1 MIFSLQNLP
10 DDYLQVVK
18 HIDVLRNQL
27 RYATSDKRHRW
38 TGFLR
43 RSTFARAIQGS
54 NSIEGFNVTEADAV
68 AAVDMEEPLDAAT
81 EAWTAVVGYRTAMS
95 YILQLAD
102 DTYYEHNEGTLR
114 SLHYMMV
121 QHDLRANPGRWRPG
135 AVWVR
140 QEPSGETVY
149 DGPDV
154 KLVPGLISELI
165 KSLNAKNDLPVMV
178 RAALAHLNLVMIHP
192 FSDGNGRMA
201 RALQTFVL
209 AREGIIDPEF
219 SSIEEYLG
227 RNTPGYY
234 AVLGEV
240 GQGAWHPERDAL
252 PWIRFC
258 LTAHYQQAETLLRR
272 NSEIQRLW
280 GRLEEELEIQRLNPR
295 MIVALAD
302 AALGF
307 RVRNSAYRKLAE
319 VSDQVASK
327 DLRALVEHDLLVPK
341 GDKKW
346 RYYIASE
353 RLRQARANS
362 RDTRKMKTDPFEIV
376 DELQASLPGLGL
388 GASGS

>member
-192 FSDGNGRMA
+192 FSDGNGRMG

>member
-154 KLVPGLISELI
+154 KLVSGLISELI

-362 RDTRKMKTDPFEIV
+362 RDTRKMKTNPFEIV

>member
-376 DELQASLPGLGL
+376 DELQASLRGLGL